1 MSDATDFLRCFGVF
15 LLSLEIPIYSN
26 LHAYLPVLNLDPPIW
41 KAFKDFFSLRITT
54 VPSWHNCVT
63 SPPYRWRS
71 AIAQKSKKD
80 VIFSP
85 LFFTKLQPFRS
96 LNPWV
101 GVILSRTLR
110 FSVSVLSIL
119 ILSKI
124 RVKSAIL
131 YQILPLSLL
140 SSQGIFN
147 FSAVCLT

>member
-1 MSDATDFLRCFGVF
+1 MSDATDFLRCFGIF
-15 LLSLEIPIYSN
+15 LLSLEISIYSN
-26 LHAYLPVLNLDPPIW
+26 LHAYLPVLNLGPPIW
-41 KAFKDFFSLRITT
+41 KAFKDFFSLRTTT
-54 VPSWHNCVT
+54 VHSWHNWAT
-63 SPPYRWRS
+63 SPPYRWSS
-71 AIAQKSKKD
+71 AIAQKSKKG

-101 GVILSRTLR
+101 GVILNRTLQ

-124 RVKSAIL
+124 CVKSAIL

-140 SSQGIFN
+140 SSQGIFDI
-147 FSAVCLT
+147 SAVCLT